1 MKNTID
7 KIRLKI
13 KKLRANE
20 HNVQL
25 LNFFFIIVILVFG
38 GAISIY
44 LLESERQIKT
54 IFDGIWWA
62 LVTVTTVG
70 YGDLVPETFGG
81 RIIGILFILLGFISF
96 SIFTAF
102 IASTFIDIKIKERKG
117 LGKVKDKNHIL
128 ICGWNKSVH
137 KILDFIAK
145 KEVKN
150 PPSIVLVNEIDED
163 SISYIQNTY
172 PVLSIKF
179 VKGDFTNQ
187 EVLNRANVM
196 TASNVILLYDKS
208 NPNIVPSDERTIIA
222 AHNIIF
228 MKVKGKITLQLLDE
242 KYLPNVRREKIHNV
256 IIFDEIGGN
265 LLATSTLH
273 PSVPDFIQE
282 AFKYKDGLGFRE
294 ISIPTEFINKSYG
307 ELAIFFKEKQNYIL
321 LGIVSEQLEFSIDKV
336 LSDDSSSIDQFI
348 KKQFELS
355 SKKFK
360 TDEKKAHIKIKPDDS
375 YVIQETD
382 KAIVL

>member
-1 MKNTID
+1 MKNFIN
-7 KIRLKI
+7 KIQI
-13 KKLRANE
+13 QTKKALSNE

-25 LNFFFIIVILVFG
+25 LQFFLIIIIVVFG
-38 GAISIY
+38 GAISIH
-44 LLESERQIKT
+44 LIEKDNQIKS

-70 YGDLVPETFGG
+70 YGDLVPETAGG
-81 RIIGILFILLGFISF
+81 RIIGIIFILLGFISF

-117 LGKVKDKNHIL
+117 LGKVKDKNHVL
-128 ICGWNKSVH
+128 ICGWNKSVY

-145 KEVKN
+145 KEVKD
-150 PPSIVLVNEIDED
+150 PPAIVLVNETDED
-163 SISYIQNTY
+163 SISYLQNSYTS
-172 PVLSIKF
+172 LSIKY

-187 EVLNRANVM
+187 EVLNRANVSL
-196 TASNVILLYDKS
+196 ASNIILLQDLSK
-208 NPNIVPSDERTIIA
+208 PNVAPSDERTIIA

-228 MKVKGKITLQLLDE
+228 MKVKGKITLQLLNE
-242 KYLPNVRREKIHNV
+242 QYLPNVRREKIHNV
-256 IIFDEIGGN
+256 IIFDEIGGS

-282 AFKYKDGLGFRE
+282 VFKYKEGVGFRE
-294 ISIPTEFINKSYG
+294 VSIPPEFISKTYG
-307 ELAIFFKEKQNYIL
+307 DLALFLKEKYHYVL
-321 LGIVSEQLEFSIDKV
+321 LGVVSEQIEFSIDKV

-355 SKKFK
+355 RKKFK
-360 TDEKKAHIKIKPDDS
+360 TEETKTHIKIKPDDT
-375 YVIQETD
+375 YIIQETD